1 MFSQWLLNLLVISD
15 SNKYHHS
22 LKV

>member
-1 MFSQWLLNLLVISD
+1 MFSQWLLNLPIISD